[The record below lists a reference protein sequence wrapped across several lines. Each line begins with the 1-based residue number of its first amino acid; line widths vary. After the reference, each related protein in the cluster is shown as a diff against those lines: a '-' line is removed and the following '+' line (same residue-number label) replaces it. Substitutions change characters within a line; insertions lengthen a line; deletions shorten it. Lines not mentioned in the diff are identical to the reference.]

1 MTSVFIGTSG
11 WFFEHW
17 KTIFY
22 PEKIK
27 KDEFLEYYIKNFNSV
42 EINNTFYQI
51 PKKETLLK
59 WKDTVSKDFIFSVKA
74 NQFITHR
81 KKLKDPENTLPE
93 FFDAVSVLENKI
105 RVILFQLPPR
115 WRFNHDRLKKFIEY
129 LPDNFR
135 YTFEFRD
142 KTWLNQ
148 DTYSLFSQHNISICF
163 YDFESSLS
171 LDVLTAD
178 FIYLRLHGPIG
189 AYQGQYSDKEIDL
202 WANKISEWSL
212 NREIFCYFDNDERGY
227 APQDALRLSKR
238 LREIT
243 A

>member
-1 MTSVFIGTSG
+1 MDSIFIGTSG

-17 KTIFY
+17 KTTFY
-22 PEKIK
+22 PENIK

-42 EINNTFYQI
+42 EINNTFYQL

-59 WKDTVSKDFIFSVKA
+59 WKNTAPDDFIFSVKA

-81 KKLKDPENTLPE
+81 KKLKDPENSLPE
-93 FFDAVSVLENKI
+93 FFDVISVLETKLGI
-105 RVILFQLPPR
+105 ILFQLPPR
-115 WRFNHDRLKKFIEY
+115 WRFNHDRLKNFIEY

-148 DTYSLFSQHNISICF
+148 DTYSLFSQHNISICI

-171 LDVLTAD
+171 LEGLTAD

-189 AYQGQYSDKEIDL
+189 AYQGQYSDKEIDF

-238 LREIT
+238 LQEIT
-243 A
+243 D